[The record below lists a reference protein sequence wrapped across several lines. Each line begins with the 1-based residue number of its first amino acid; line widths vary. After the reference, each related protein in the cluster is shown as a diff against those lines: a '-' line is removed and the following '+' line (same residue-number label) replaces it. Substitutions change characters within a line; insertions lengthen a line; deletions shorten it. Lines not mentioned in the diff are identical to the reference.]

1 MPSVLLPVPHL
12 PQDKPHSCL
21 EACARMVLAYLG
33 DSVPEDELLA
43 LFDGTEFG
51 TPASRLTRLGRMG
64 YDVEIGRGT
73 FELLRSK
80 LELGLPSIALVHT
93 AFLDYWTESARHAV
107 VVVGLDEK
115 HVYLNDPAFESA
127 PQTVSLDGFLTAW
140 IEMDQISATITR

>member
-1 MPSVLLPVPHL
+1 MVP
-12 PQDKPHSCL
+12 
-21 EACARMVLAYLG
+21 AYLG

-115 HVYLNDPAFESA
+115 HAYLNDPAFESA